1 MRGEGTAGRR
11 IRIGLLIALAGV
23 LALGA
28 LATGADAKK
37 KKKKKAQPAVT
48 ITATTPFSS
57 ASTGTATANCTGKT
71 HVSGGGWVAA
81 PHLVPNPPS
90 GLRSLSTSS
99 IALGTTGWTAASDAF
114 ANPPGSG
121 TFSAVARCESNK
133 LGKLVTSISGSA
145 TVPTGQLTNLV
156 MNCPAGTHVVS
167 AGYAGTGLAS
177 YVNNIQNLRILVL
190 QSRRT
195 AVNQWTISAFES
207 NASPASGN
215 ITVSAVCERDAKGR
229 SIGEVSTTA
238 AFGNLSRASG
248 DPSCAAKQH
257 VVSGGYALSPISGN
271 VPVVGIDE
279 FEPTSKSTWHL
290 GLFTFVIP
298 GGQPPGSSV
307 TSYAYCAKDT
317 LKKKHR

>member
-1 MRGEGTAGRR
+1 M
-11 IRIGLLIALAGV
+11 
-23 LALGA
+23 
-28 LATGADAKK
+28 
-37 KKKKKAQPAVT
+37 
-48 ITATTPFSS
+48 
-57 ASTGTATANCTGKT
+57 
-71 HVSGGGWVAA
+71 
-81 PHLVPNPPS
+81 
-90 GLRSLSTSS
+90 
-99 IALGTTGWTAASDAF
+99 
-114 ANPPGSG
+114 
-121 TFSAVARCESNK
+121 ARCESNK
-133 LGKLVTSISGSA
+133 LQARDGISGSA

-215 ITVSAVCERDAKGR
+215 ITVSALCERDAKGR

-257 VVSGGYALSPISGN
+257 VVSGGYALSPSAATFRSSELTNSSRRARARG
-271 VPVVGIDE
+271 
-279 FEPTSKSTWHL
+279 TS
-290 GLFTFVIP
+290 
-298 GGQPPGSSV
+298 GSSPSSSPEV
-307 TSYAYCAKDT
+307 SRRAA
-317 LKKKHR
+317 R